1 MQQQNRGPIWANP
14 FPAQS
19 IVNFSPLAAGR
30 NGTLIAVVL
39 DESGSMGR
47 VREATISGLNEF
59 IEGQKS
65 AEGAGDAYLTI
76 VKFDAPK
83 ITTLFENQHVKSVK
97 ALTGDDYQPGGGTNL
112 MDAIGHTMEKVN
124 TVLNSVPQAERP
136 GVLVVIVTDGEENS
150 SNKYNTTQIKEMVK
164 LSEAADWTF
173 TFLGANVDA
182 FSMGHSF
189 GMQQANTV
197 AYSTNSMGATMDVLS
212 KTTTRVRMAKSAGV
226 STAELYAS
234 QSLYDVE
241 DRSKM
246 MGGKDA

>member
-1 MQQQNRGPIWANP
+1 MQQNNNPVWANP

-19 IVNFSPLAAGR
+19 LVNWTPAAAGR

-47 VREATISGLNEF
+47 VRDATISGLNEF
-59 IEGQKS
+59 VDGQKT

-76 VKFDAPK
+76 VKFDAPQ

-97 ALTGDDYQPGGGTNL
+97 ALTSADYQPGGGTNL
-112 MDAIGHTMEKVN
+112 MDAIGHTLEKIN
-124 TVLNSVPQAERP
+124 KVLNSVPQAERP

-150 SNKYNTTQIKEMVK
+150 SRSYNTAQIKEMVK
-164 LSEAADWTF
+164 LSEASDWTF

-182 FSMGHSF
+182 FAMGHTF
-189 GMQQANTV
+189 GMQQSNTV
-197 AYSTNSMGATMDVLS
+197 TYSTNSMADTMDVLS

-226 STAELYAS
+226 STADLYAS
-234 QSLYDVE
+234 ETMYSAV
-241 DRSKM
+241 DRNTV
-246 MGGKDA
+246 MGNKNA